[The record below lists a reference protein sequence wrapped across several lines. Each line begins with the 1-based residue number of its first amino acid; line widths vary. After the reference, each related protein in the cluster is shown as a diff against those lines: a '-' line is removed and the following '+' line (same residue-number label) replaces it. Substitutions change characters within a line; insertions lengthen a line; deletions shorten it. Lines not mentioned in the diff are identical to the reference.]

1 MYTYVRREATT
12 KVVIKPQ
19 PHSQPQTSRC
29 YLLSATSPDQKSYAR
44 LGAEG
49 PEFPQTSIFQM
60 VVVVYEK
67 RFVSETTKK
76 AIVGGD

>member
-1 MYTYVRREATT
+1 MRREATT
-12 KVVIKPQ
+12 KVAIKPQ

-29 YLLSATSPDQKSYAR
+29 YLVSATSPDQKSYAR

-49 PEFPQTSIFQM
+49 SEFPQTSIFQ

-76 AIVGGD
+76 AIVGDH